1 MTTDPRESPPLPTR
15 ILGATGRTVTS
26 FGLGGEGVLRTFGRE
41 VEAAAVIKAAVGR
54 GVSYFD
60 SAHAYAGSEAYY
72 GRFWQAH
79 PEARARVFITSKS
92 ASRDAAGARRDLTG
106 TLARMQVT
114 HLDLWQ
120 IHDVRDE
127 SDLVEIT
134 RRGGALEA
142 FLEAKQAG
150 RVRHIGVTG
159 HHDPAILLRA
169 IKELPV
175 ETVLL
180 PVNVV
185 EGVIGGFL
193 TEVLPEARRRRL
205 GVIGMK
211 VLGQRTL
218 IEAGFSAPELI
229 RFALAQ
235 DIDTAIIGCSTPA
248 EVSENAAVASAANP
262 LAPMTKEESEQ
273 LLARVRRR
281 ARQLAYY
288 RGKI

>member
-1 MTTDPRESPPLPTR
+1 MTLPTR
-15 ILGATGRTVTS
+15 TLGATARTVTC
-26 FGLGGEGVLRTFGRE
+26 FGLGGEGVLRTFGRDVAAE
-41 VEAAAVIKAAVGR
+41 SVIAAAVAR
-54 GVSYFD
+54 GVTYFD

-72 GRFWQAH
+72 GRYWQAH

-92 ASRDAAGARRDLTG
+92 ASRDAAGARRDLAS
-106 TLARMQVT
+106 TLARMHT
-114 HLDLWQ
+114 SYLDLWQ
-120 IHDVRDE
+120 LHDLRDE
-127 SDLVEIT
+127 SDLAEIT

-142 FLEAKQAG
+142 FLEARQAG

-159 HHDPAILLRA
+159 HHDPAILLKAVR
-169 IKELPV
+169 ELPV

-193 TEVLPEARRRRL
+193 TEVVPEARRRKL

-218 IEAGFSAPELI
+218 LEAGFTAHELI
-229 RFALAQ
+229 RYALLQ
-235 DIDTAIIGCSTPA
+235 DIDTAILGCSTPSEVEDNALSATAPPLPAA
-248 EVSENAAVASAANP
+248 EA
-262 LAPMTKEESEQ
+262 EQ
-273 LLARVRRR
+273 LLLRVRRR

-288 RGKI
+288 RGVI

>member
-1 MTTDPRESPPLPTR
+1 MTTERRDSPLLPTR
-15 ILGATGRTVTS
+15 ILGSTGRTVTRL
-26 FGLGGEGVLRTFGRE
+26 GLGGEGVLRTFGRE
-41 VEAAAVIKAAVGR
+41 VEAAAMITAAVAR

-72 GRFWQAH
+72 GRHWQAH

-92 ASRDAAGARRDLTG
+92 ASRDAAGARRDLAG
-106 TLARMQVT
+106 TLARMQVA

-120 IHDVRDE
+120 LHDVRDE
-127 SDLVEIT
+127 DDLAEIT

-193 TEVLPEARRRRL
+193 TEVLPEARRRKL

-218 IEAGFSAPELI
+218 LDAGFSAQELI
-229 RFALAQ
+229 RYALAQ
-235 DIDTAIIGCSTPA
+235 DIDIAIIGCSTPA
-248 EVSENAAVASAANP
+248 EVAENAAVACAASP
-262 LAPMTKEESEQ
+262 LTKEESEQ

-288 RGKI
+288 RGRI